1 MQIPSSR
8 KTSEPAKQGV
18 MVSFV
23 TESGTADGV
32 GIQKTGERTSGR
44 FLKLSEVQEMM
55 GVSRS
60 TVWRWTT
67 ENGLK
72 VVRIGDVVRIR
83 ESDLQAF
90 LNRHETS
97 GADKDL
103 AQPQSAEGQSS

>member
-1 MQIPSSR
+1 M
-8 KTSEPAKQGV
+8 
-18 MVSFV
+18 SFG
-23 TESGTADGV
+23 TDARTADGV

-60 TVWRWTT
+60 TVWRWTA

-72 VVRIGDVVRIR
+72 VVRIGNVTRIR
-83 ESDLQAF
+83 ESDLEAF

-97 GADKDL
+97 GAEKDL
-103 AQPQSAEGQSS
+103 AQAQSAGGQSS